1 MKLNIYEDLDK
12 VKFCSVDDGQPFS
25 CKQRIYLKL
34 SSNPDIDY
42 NTLDL
47 QNLDLIYFASDTQ
60 IDRLYSCDSE
70 FKIYPLSRTYSLEDN
85 SE

>member
-25 CKQRIYLKL
+25 CRQRIYLKL

-47 QNLDLIYFASDTQ
+47 
-60 IDRLYSCDSE
+60 
-70 FKIYPLSRTYSLEDN
+70 
-85 SE
+85 